1 MIKKLEIRNGVSLL
15 NKSPQA
21 LLQSNASTTDWD
33 LDMSGE
39 EPAYT
44 QTRVTGSKAS
54 ISNVSLVLEND
65 FCSHVDEKHGGSD
78 LS

>member
-1 MIKKLEIRNGVSLL
+1 M
-15 NKSPQA
+15 P
-21 LLQSNASTTDWD
+21 
-33 LDMSGE
+33 GE

-65 FCSHVDEKHGGSD
+65 FCSHVDEKHGGSG

>member
-1 MIKKLEIRNGVSLL
+1 M
-15 NKSPQA
+15 
-21 LLQSNASTTDWD
+21 LQSNVSTTDWD
-33 LDMSGE
+33 LDMPEE

-54 ISNVSLVLEND
+54 IWNVSLVLEND
-65 FCSHVDEKHGGSD
+65 FCSQEDEKHGGSD